1 MVIKKTMQDIQERPY
16 NKETSNDY
24 VKSLINFLKVENKTK
39 NTVIQI
45 LSENQSYFPKPNK
58 DILQRNSYS
67 SRKISSKKDMK
78 GTLVSRTLL

>member
-1 MVIKKTMQDIQERPY
+1 MQDVQERPY

-45 LSENQSYFPKPNK
+45 LSNQSYFSKPNK
-58 DILQRNSYS
+58 DVIQRNSHS

-78 GTLVSRTLL
+78 GTLASSTLP